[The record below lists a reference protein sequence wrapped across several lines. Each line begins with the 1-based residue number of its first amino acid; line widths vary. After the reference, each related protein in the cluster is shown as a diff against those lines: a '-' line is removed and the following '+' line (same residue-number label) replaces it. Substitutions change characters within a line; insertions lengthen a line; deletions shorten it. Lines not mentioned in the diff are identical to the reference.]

1 MDHRPAA
8 GQDHHVFMV
17 NLLTNRQ
24 KHRVP
29 TNVSVHPP
37 ASQSESNTDGVES
50 ASAASPIDTI
60 KAVMQHHVAV
70 TTSNEVVVQHPEAYA
85 TFLDLW
91 LQEGLSR
98 FVVTQKFK
106 KS

>member
-1 MDHRPAA
+1 MAV
-8 GQDHHVFMV
+8 QDQPVFMV

-29 TNVSVHPP
+29 TIVSVHPP
-37 ASQSESNTDGVES
+37 AATAYHSEPGHTESESPTHH
-50 ASAASPIDTI
+50 IR
-60 KAVMQHHVAV
+60 AVVNDHVAV
-70 TTSNEVVVQHPEAYA
+70 ATSNDVVVQHPEAYA